1 MIGLNWYAEVNT
13 WCQLVSLEYKI
24 PVYKVAGIL
33 SALSPRNKFDR
44 NLKDVLTLL
53 EHGLNGKYGTFHNN
67 RDKAIRILNAD
78 NINTVL
84 KEFKGLK
91 TRKFFL
97 NIYKVYDTNVTVD
110 VWMIR
115 KYKDNIKTK
124 SLTNKSYLRIEKVI
138 QDEASKLNIYPNQMQ
153 AVMWSEIRGSEY

>member
-1 MIGLNWYAEVNT
+1 MIGKNWYEEVNT

-24 PVYKVAGIL
+24 PVYKVVGIL

-44 NLKDVLTLL
+44 NINDVITLI
-53 EHGLNGKYGTFHNN
+53 EQGVNGKYGTFHNN
-67 RDKAIRILNAD
+67 RDKAIRILKAN
-78 NINTVL
+78 NINEVL

-97 NIYKVYDTNVTVD
+97 NIYKVWDHNVTVD

-115 KYKDNIKTK
+115 KYKAQIKTK
-124 SLTNKSYLRIEKVI
+124 SLTNKSYLLIEKLI
-138 QDEASKLNIYPNQMQ
+138 QEQ
-153 AVMWSEIRGSEY
+153 AN